1 MPLIHR
7 LPDTVVNRIAAG
19 EVVEKPASVVK
30 ELVENSLDAGARSVS
45 VEVER
50 GGLDLIR
57 VVDDGCGM
65 APEDAR
71 LCLERHATSK
81 IASDLDL
88 AHVATFGFRGE
99 ALPSI
104 LSVSRF
110 SLRTRP
116 REAEVGLE
124 LSSQGG
130 AEVQERPVAM
140 PPGTEITVRELFFNV
155 PARLKFVKSD
165 RTEASH
171 VIDTVRA
178 LALAHPERHF
188 TLRSGG
194 RLVLDLAPARD
205 LNDRIADALGGD
217 AAAALFPVE
226 HHGGVRIRG
235 AVGAPSLTRQSPSG
249 LYWHV
254 NGRWVRD
261 RGIQRAVLNAYG
273 PLLPQGAWPVAVLFL
288 DLDPTQVDVNVHPA
302 KAEVRFAAS
311 GTVFREVLAAVSG
324 VLAGAPW
331 VRVDAPSAGYPQ
343 GEDGATDS
351 SLGQPPPRPYRRS
364 SQAGALTPRHT
375 QLGFHPGLIAPGGS
389 APVLEPAPG
398 ETGYFSSLHYVGQVG
413 GLFLVCETAR
423 ELVLVDQHAAHER
436 VTFEALRRGFAG
448 GGVPTQR
455 LLLPERLEMPA
466 DLVPILE
473 ERVEDL
479 ARLGLHVRPFGGSSV
494 VVEEVPAPLAGA
506 SCRALLIDL
515 LDEVRATES
524 LGAFTLRVD
533 ALLSRAACHASVRGG
548 DRLTPE
554 AARALLASLDGVD
567 FKANCPHGR
576 PVVVGFS
583 LDEVAGWFQR
593 T

>member
-30 ELVENSLDAGARSVS
+30 ELVENSLDAGARAIS

-50 GGLDLIR
+50 GGLDLLR

-65 APEDAR
+65 TPEDAR
-71 LCLERHATSK
+71 LSLERHATSK
-81 IASDLDL
+81 ITDDRDL
-88 AHVATFGFRGE
+88 AHLSTFGFRGE

-110 SLRTRP
+110 ALRTRA
-116 REAEVGLE
+116 RGAEVGLE
-124 LSSQGG
+124 LASEGG
-130 AEVQERPVAM
+130 GELRERPVAM
-140 PPGTEITVRELFFNV
+140 PPGTEITVRDLFYNV

-171 VIDTVRA
+171 VIDAVRA
-178 LALAHPERHF
+178 LALAHPDRHF

-205 LNDRIADALGGD
+205 LNDRIADALGGE
-217 AAAALFPVE
+217 AAAWLFPVE
-226 HHGGVRIRG
+226 HDGALRIRG

-273 PLLPQGAWPVAVLFL
+273 PLLPHGAWPVAVLFL

-311 GTVFREVLAAVSG
+311 GAVFREVLGAVSG

-331 VRVDAPSAGYPQ
+331 VRADAPSAAYPVGGTP
-343 GEDGATDS
+343 GEAA
-351 SLGQPPPRPYRRS
+351 LHQPPAAGYRLAPQPGGTS
-364 SQAGALTPRHT
+364 LRHT
-375 QLGFHPGLIAPGGS
+375 QLGLHSLDAPPGPDAQP
-389 APVLEPAPG
+389 EPAPG
-398 ETGYFSSLHYVGQVG
+398 AQGYFSGLHYVGQVG

-436 VTFEALRRGFAG
+436 VTFEALRRGFALG
-448 GGVPTQR
+448 EVPTQR
-455 LLLPERLEMPA
+455 LLLPERLELPA
-466 DLVPILE
+466 DLMPILE
-473 ERVEDL
+473 ERAADL
-479 ARLGLHVRPFGGSSV
+479 ASLGLHVRPFGGTSV
-494 VVEEVPAPLAGA
+494 VVEEVPAPLTGA

-515 LDEVRATES
+515 LDELRATES
-524 LGAFTLRVD
+524 LGAFGLRVD

-548 DRLTPE
+548 DRLAPE

-583 LDEVAGWFQR
+583 LDEVAGWFER